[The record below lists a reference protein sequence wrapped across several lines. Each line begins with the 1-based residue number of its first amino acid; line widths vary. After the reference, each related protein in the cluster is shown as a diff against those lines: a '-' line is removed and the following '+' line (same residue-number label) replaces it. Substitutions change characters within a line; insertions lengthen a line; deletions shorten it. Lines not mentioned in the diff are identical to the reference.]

1 MRNEE
6 VIKIMSLTPEN
17 LAKSQLEAVQTH
29 ALRIVENLKNAILQ
43 VDKSKIEIAESLSG
57 DARYGEDNSYI
68 DWSYDGNGPIDI
80 SDLFWTLEKLNGIAN
95 GGNTNGKNV

>member
-1 MRNEE
+1 MRDEE

-17 LAKSQLEAVQTH
+17 LAKAQLEAVQTH

-43 VDKSKIEIAESLSG
+43 VDKSKIEIAESLAG
-57 DARYGEDNSYI
+57 DGYGDDNAYI
-68 DWSYDGNGPIDI
+68 DWSFDGNGPIDI

-95 GGNTNGKNV
+95 GGKTNGKNV